1 MARLATMA
9 LAAWMAGAGS
19 TAAQTVHHSDVTP
32 PLYPEIILDTDD
44 SFSSD
49 PELSAFRRA
58 LADAAGYRWGKPLD
72 PEAVVPFL
80 AADVEMLV
88 GQKGRGTRGEFV
100 SLGLHPARRALEMA
114 GRMSRASDSADAA
127 VQSRYGLY
135 VLADLVVEPAVGR
148 TPWLDGRICTA
159 SYGRISWP
167 DWIAL
172 DGKLRFLDREHWRIV
187 GVVEPYDDRGLPTGD
202 WPKRYQMVPESPEQR
217 RSAGS
222 LGIIAPQG
230 GVVFFRVF
238 PGSDANHFAP
248 YLNSHLCFEKRDG
261 AWTVSAI
268 ALRLD

>member
-1 MARLATMA
+1 MARLAAMT
-9 LAAWMAGAGS
+9 LAGWMAGTGS
-19 TAAQTVHHSDVTP
+19 AAAQTVHHSDVAP
-32 PLYPEIILDTDD
+32 PLYPEIILETDD

-72 PEAVVPFL
+72 PEAVIPFL

-88 GQKGRGTRGEFV
+88 GQKGRWTREAFV
-100 SLGLHPARRALEMA
+100 SLGHHPARRALEMA
-114 GRMSRASDSADAA
+114 GRLSRASDSADAA
-127 VQSRYGLY
+127 VQSRYGLH

-159 SYGRISWP
+159 SYGRMSWP
-167 DWIAL
+167 DWVAL
-172 DGKLRFLDREHWRIV
+172 DGRLHFVDRQRWRIASAV
-187 GVVEPYDDRGLPTGD
+187 NHAGADGPSDAG
-202 WPKRYQMVPESPEQR
+202 WPKRYQMVPVSPEQK
-217 RSAGS
+217 RSGGW
-222 LGIIAPQG
+222 LGIIAPEG
-230 GVVFFRVF
+230 GVAFFRVF
-238 PGSDANHFAP
+238 YDPDKSHFAP